1 MKRRDVILGLL
12 VGRGRKVEAVAF
24 SVVRREEPLSA
35 VASVGPTQGR
45 MREDTAVA
53 GQGQAGVVELG
64 RDQFDRIVD
73 QRLADVLIVDLVV
86 LRYAIGVAT
95 DSQFFLRRVT
105 RE

>member
-1 MKRRDVILGLL
+1 M
-12 VGRGRKVEAVAF
+12 
-24 SVVRREEPLSA
+24 
-35 VASVGPTQGR
+35 
-45 MREDTAVA
+45 
-53 GQGQAGVVELG
+53 VELR
-64 RDQFDRIVD
+64 RDQFDWIVD